1 MDFQYEEDYLL
12 HQFSSNYST
21 KEHKNEIRNSFIS
34 CDQVSSSLI
43 QFCSEARPLSNIKQ
57 NTVVYNDVNMYQQR
71 FRNYSGAQQQTNKTH
86 PNTHPLNPLN
96 QNNNKQ
102 SHTYGKTYNEGPDQ
116 FNETPLF
123 FEQNNFSC
131 FGNQQCFISNQNLN
145 FNPQQNSQAAL
156 ATKQSLEKSCHS
168 VLYKHSKSNNQ
179 FHLRQQASQA
189 VSGATDSQQLLSSQ
203 KNDVDENLQN
213 RLQQIRMA
221 TSKMDD
227 FRKPSSEIR
236 LSNLKDFQEKYSIET
251 PLYDDK
257 VVQYYTGY
265 SIFQFKY
272 TLKKKL
278 TFFESFIQFNKL

>member
-34 CDQVSSSLI
+34 CDQVCSSLI
-43 QFCSEARPLSNIKQ
+43 PIRSEARPLSNIKK

-71 FRNYSGAQQQTNKTH
+71 FSNYSGAQQQTNKTH
-86 PNTHPLNPLN
+86 PNTHPVYPLN
-96 QNNNKQ
+96 QNNYKQ
-102 SHTYGKTYNEGPDQ
+102 SHIYRKTYSEGPDQ

-131 FGNQQCFISNQNLN
+131 FGNQQCFISNQNLK
-145 FNPQQNSQAAL
+145 FNLQQNSQAAL
-156 ATKQSLEKSCHS
+156 ATRHSLEKSCHP
-168 VLYKHSKSNNQ
+168 VLDKHSKSGSQ

-221 TSKMDD
+221 TLKMDD
-227 FRKPSSEIR
+227 FRKPSSETR
-236 LSNLKDFQEKYSIET
+236 LSSLKDFQEKYSIET

-265 SIFQFKY
+265 LIFNLSI
-272 TLKKKL
+272 LIKK
-278 TFFESFIQFNKL
+278 I